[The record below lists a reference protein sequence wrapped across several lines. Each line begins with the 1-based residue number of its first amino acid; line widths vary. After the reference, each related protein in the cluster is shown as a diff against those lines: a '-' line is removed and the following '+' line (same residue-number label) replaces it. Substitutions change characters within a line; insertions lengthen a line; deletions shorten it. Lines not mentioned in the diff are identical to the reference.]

1 MPTPTGGLLRYPFE
15 AITQTTDYLQI
26 RAFKYQRNNLT
37 GGPSG
42 PLSGAN
48 PTPQAYDVSNYQS
61 TKAKVLGEDGVIIL
75 PMPSNIQD
83 SNSVSYES
91 DSMNKFVADGLGVVQ
106 STMIEGGKTLSD
118 LLTGGAS
125 LKTPTPPPGTAAPTG
140 SAALNK
146 MKETIKNLLSNEA
159 RAAANTQLALSAL
172 NVFGAN
178 VSFNSLLAR
187 TDGRILNPNMEL
199 LFNNVTLRTFRFS
212 FKLAPRDPREALEV
226 KSIIRSLK
234 KNMAVK
240 GKSNGT
246 FLETPNI
253 FKLTYRKGNQNHPF
267 LHRFKDCALS
277 DMNVQYTGDNVYATY
292 ADGTPVSMILNL
304 TFKELLPIYAEDYDN
319 SDDYNNSGGSIG
331 FGEPGGGNFIY
342 GTGESGSTPDNSQN
356 IEGVGF

>member
-1 MPTPTGGLLRYPFE
+1 MPASGVLRYPYE

-26 RAFKYQRNNLT
+26 RIFKYQRSGVT
-37 GGPSG
+37 GGP
-42 PLSGAN
+42 N
-48 PTPQAYDVSNYQS
+48 PPSPSTSLDVSNIQS
-61 TKAKVLGEDGVIIL
+61 QKAKVLIDNGVIIL

-83 SNSVSYES
+83 SNSVSYDA
-91 DSMNKFVADGLGVVQ
+91 DSLNAFAATGVDAVQEAMVA
-106 STMIEGGKTLSD
+106 GGKSLSEF
-118 LLTGGAS
+118 LTGKESYAGSIPQGTQGANPNEK
-125 LKTPTPPPGTAAPTG
+125 LRNAIGK
-140 SAALNK
+140 
-146 MKETIKNLLSNEA
+146 LLSPQA
-159 RAAANTQLALSAL
+159 QRAATAQLAISAV

-187 TDGRILNPNMEL
+187 SGGQILNPNMEL

-212 FKLAPRDPREALEV
+212 FKLAPRDPNEATAV
-226 KSIIRSLK
+226 KSIIRTLK
-234 KNMAVK
+234 KNMAAKKVP
-240 GKSNGT
+240 GGNDNSGI

-304 TFKELLPIYAEDYDN
+304 TFKELLPIYAEDYDK
-319 SDDYNNSGGSIG
+319 DDDGGDMTKTQDQM
-331 FGEPGGGNFIY
+331 IY
-342 GTGESGSTPDNSQN
+342 GTNTSGSTPNNSQN

>member
-37 GGPSG
+37 GGPVG
-42 PLSGAN
+42 PSI
-48 PTPQAYDVSNYQS
+48 PQAYDVSNYQS
-61 TKAKVLGEDGVIIL
+61 TKAKVLDEDGVIIL

-91 DSMNKFVADGLGVVQ
+91 DSMNKFVAEGLDAVQ
-106 STMIEGGKTLSD
+106 TTMKAGGSSLSE
-118 LLTGGAS
+118 LLTGKSKYPVTTSAQGSTALEK
-125 LKTPTPPPGTAAPTG
+125 LK
-140 SAALNK
+140 S
-146 MKETIKNLLSNEA
+146 TIQTLLSTEA
-159 RAAANTQLALSAL
+159 QNAATTQLALSAL

-240 GKSNGT
+240 GASSGT

-304 TFKELLPIYAEDYDN
+304 TFKELLPIYAEDYN
-319 SDDYNNSGGSIG
+319 KSDDYNNSGESIG
-331 FGEPGGGNFIY
+331 FGAQGGGSFIY
-342 GTGESGSTPDNSQN
+342 GTGQSGSTPDNSQN